1 MVSTN
6 RDFRQL
12 QVLFFAMVIGQLLF
26 MAVVIFLLW
35 EGGLAPSYLLGEYED
50 LMIAGA
56 YVAGMI
62 FMSRFI
68 DSMWKKQIATM
79 QRLQRSSFGHYRS
92 TVILRLAILEGAG
105 LLTIILAMVT
115 RNPVLFLATALG
127 LMAFW
132 TAQPREQEFTD
143 RYDKTLS
150 TP

>member
-1 MVSTN
+1 MVSSN

-35 EGGLAPSYLLGEYED
+35 EDGLEPSYLLSRTQD

-62 FMSRFI
+62 FVSRFI
-68 DSMWKKQIATM
+68 DGMWKKQIATM
-79 QRLQRSSFGHYRS
+79 KRLQRSSFGHYRS

-115 RNPVLFLATALG
+115 RNPMLFLATALG

-132 TAQPREQEFTD
+132 TAQPKEAEFTE
-143 RYDKTLS
+143 RYDETL
-150 TP
+150 PNR